1 MNNDAGYTAPAG
13 SSKKSTVYV
22 SGLAPEVN
30 EEQLLQ
36 AFVTFG
42 DILDIKLP
50 HEPNQPSKHR
60 GFAFLTFQS
69 ASDAQD
75 AIDNFDLNELP
86 GYQGRGRFLKCSIA
100 NPNKFNSESGGS
112 NKFDKPIWESEEYQQ
127 KYAKPSGEENGTAGG
142 EADGQEEDS

>member
-36 AFVTFG
+36 AFVTFA
-42 DILDIKLP
+42 
-50 HEPNQPSKHR
+50 SKHR